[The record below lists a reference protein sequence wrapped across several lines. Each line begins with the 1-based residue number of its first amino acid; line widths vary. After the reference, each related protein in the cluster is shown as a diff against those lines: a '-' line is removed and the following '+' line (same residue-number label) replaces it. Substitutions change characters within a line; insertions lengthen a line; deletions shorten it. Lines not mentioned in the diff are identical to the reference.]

1 METLAV
7 NICEICDDSNA
18 DVIEP
23 SSGNTYHRE
32 CIRYQRDNPDNHR
45 MARGRAYLLTQVVP
59 LEC

>member
-1 METLAV
+1 V